1 MKYINEPP
9 TDFEHLN
16 NLKLREAFGVGSYEP
31 SHFVDCDEVKEGD
44 LTFYIID
51 QYDEDGLMVV
61 ESFLYDN
68 QTEYYED
75 LNILGL

>member
-1 MKYINEPP
+1 MKYIKEPP

-16 NLKLREAFGVGSYEP
+16 NLKLRESFGIGSYEP
-31 SHFVDCDEVKEGD
+31 SNFVNIDKVENGD
-44 LTFYIID
+44 LVFYLIE
-51 QYDEDGLMVV
+51 QYDENEEIR

-68 QTEYYED
+68 ELEFFED

>member
-31 SHFVDCDEVKEGD
+31 SNFVNIDKVENNN
-44 LTFYIID
+44 LTFYLIE
-51 QYDEDGLMVV
+51 QYDENEEII
-61 ESFLYDN
+61 ESFLYN
-68 QTEYYED
+68 NELEYFED